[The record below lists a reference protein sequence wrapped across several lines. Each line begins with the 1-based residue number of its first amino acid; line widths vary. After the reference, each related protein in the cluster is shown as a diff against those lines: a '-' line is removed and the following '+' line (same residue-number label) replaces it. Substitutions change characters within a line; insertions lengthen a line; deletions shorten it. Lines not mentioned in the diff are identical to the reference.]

1 MDKAAD
7 VYSFAIIM
15 WELLTWQQPYKDMM
29 SIQVMYNAVTQHQRP
44 SVPALDDLPGN
55 PGAAGGAA
63 MCACWCHIALASAA
77 TMHLHLHTRAA
88 WLP

>member
-1 MDKAAD
+1 MRPAHRWTAPEVIRDSRMDKAAD

-29 SIQVMYNAVTQHQRP
+29 SIQVMYNAVMQHQRP

-55 PGAAGGAA
+55 PGGADRSSR
-63 MCACWCHIALASAA
+63 SAVI
-77 TMHLHLHTRAA
+77 TC
-88 WLP
+88 